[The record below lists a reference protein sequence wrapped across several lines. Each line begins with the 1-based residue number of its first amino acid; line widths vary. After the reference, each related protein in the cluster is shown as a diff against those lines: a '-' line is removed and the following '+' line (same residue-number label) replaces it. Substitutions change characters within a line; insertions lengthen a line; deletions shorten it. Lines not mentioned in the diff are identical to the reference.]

1 MKRLAIYSVSV
12 LATVTAVLVLW
23 QFRSVLLLFLLSLA
37 LASAARPLVTRLVER
52 GAPLWLGIL
61 LTYLAG
67 LSVLA
72 ALLLL
77 LGPALLAEGQN
88 LADKGASAYENTWL
102 AWARG
107 ATSQQAIAA
116 RLPPPNLLFE
126 ALTGAQGELLAQRLF
141 DVTTAVFALLGSFIV
156 ALVLSVYW
164 TVDQARF
171 ERLWLSLLPAGQRGQ
186 ARLLWQAIEDG
197 VGAYIRSEVVQS
209 FIGIV
214 LLYVGYRLIG
224 LPYAALLALLG
235 GIVWL
240 VPLVGVFLTVGPVF
254 AAGMLGGM
262 WVAVTAV
269 VYTLTILLLLEL
281 WVEPR
286 FFNRRR
292 YSSLLTVLLMLILI
306 EDFGVIGLILAP
318 PLSAAI
324 QIFGSHWLAAQKA
337 ADPAGAATQLSALRQ
352 RLAQVEAE
360 LQKRPAPPA
369 PEVLS
374 VADRLNKLIRR
385 ADEVVQQ
392 RGG

>member
-12 LATVTAVLVLW
+12 LATVTAVIFLW
-23 QFRSVLLLFLLSLA
+23 QFRGVLLLFLLSLA
-37 LASAARPLVTRLVER
+37 LASAARPLVTRLVQR
-52 GAPLWLGIL
+52 GVPLWLGTL

-67 LSVLA
+67 LSLLA

-77 LGPALLAEGQN
+77 LGPALLGEGQH
-88 LADKGASAYENTWL
+88 LADKAAAAYEQTWL
-102 AWARG
+102 AWTRG
-107 ATSQQAIAA
+107 ETSQQAIAA
-116 RLPPPNLLFE
+116 RLPPPDLLLE

-141 DVTTAVFALLGSFIV
+141 NLTTAVSAILGSFIV
-156 ALVLSVYW
+156 ALALSVYW

-186 ARLLWQAIEDG
+186 ARLIWQAIEDG

-235 GIVWL
+235 GLAWL
-240 VPLVGVFLTVGPVF
+240 VPLVGVFLTVVPVY
-254 AAGMLGGM
+254 AAGMLVGVE
-262 WVAVTAV
+262 VAITAV
-269 VYTLTILLLLEL
+269 VYTFAILLLLEL
-281 WVEPR
+281 LVEPR

-337 ADPAGAATQLSALRQ
+337 ANPTGAANQLSVLRE
-352 RLAQVEAE
+352 RLAQVEAN
-360 LQKRPAPPA
+360 LQERADPPA

-374 VADRLNKLIRR
+374 VADRLDKLIHR
-385 ADEVVQQ
+385 ADQIVQHNS
-392 RGG
+392 

>member
-37 LASAARPLVTRLVER
+37 VASAARPLVARLVQR
-52 GAPLWLGIL
+52 GAPLWLSIL
-61 LTYLAG
+61 LTYLVG
-67 LSVLA
+67 L
-72 ALLLL
+72 ALLVALFLL

-102 AWARG
+102 AWTRG
-107 ATSQQAIAA
+107 SASQQAIAS

-126 ALTGAQGELLAQRLF
+126 ALTGAQGELLAQRVF

-156 ALVLSVYW
+156 ALVLGVYW

-186 ARLLWQAIEDG
+186 ARLIWQAIEDG
-197 VGAYIRSEVVQS
+197 VGAYIRSEVAQS

-214 LLYVGYRLIG
+214 LLYVGYWLIG

-240 VPLVGVFLTVGPVF
+240 VPLVGVFLTVIPVF
-254 AAGMLGGM
+254 AAGMLAGVG
-262 WVAVTAV
+262 VAITAV
-269 VYTLTILLLLEL
+269 VYTLAILLLLEL
-281 WVEPR
+281 LVEPR

-337 ADPAGAATQLSALRQ
+337 ADPAGAATQLSALRE
-352 RLAQVEAE
+352 RLAQVETD

-392 RGG
+392 N